1 MRIVYLLFMAV
12 VFVFAQNNSTSSD
25 EGVIEDPLVEE
36 LFEEEEEDDRD
47 YYVYSFDPAFSNY
60 GYNYEEFCDS
70 TTGKNFKH
78 CEVSFILSVKVNFT
92 LASG

>member
-25 EGVIEDPLVEE
+25 DGVIEDPLIDQ
-36 LFEEEEEDDRD
+36 LLEEEEEDTSG
-47 YYVYSFDPAFSNY
+47 YYVYTFDPDFYEYAY
-60 GYNYEEFCDS
+60 TYEEFCKLK
-70 TTGKNFKH
+70 TGKNFKH

-92 LASG
+92 LAS